1 MSDSKGS
8 GYKNRV
14 LTVLWIIGMVLAGL
28 LLAVVIIVGGDVMIR
43 RSAKKAADRQQAA
56 VTTEETVSTQAAT
69 TEESKPKK
77 KRKDLPLLVNKKHA
91 VPEGYTLVLHQL
103 PNGIEVAE
111 EIYEAL
117 TAMWQDCEAANE
129 GHKLAVVSGYRN
141 KDKQQW
147 LLDEEIKKNRRA
159 GMNEVEAE
167 EDALRSVSPAGY
179 SEHETGLCVD
189 ILAADYQYMDEK
201 QEECPVNEWLQ
212 AHCTEYGFVVR
223 YPKNKEDVTGF
234 MYESW
239 HFRYVGR
246 EIAEQMSEEGLTL
259 EEYIEEYAA
268 D

>member
-1 MSDSKGS
+1 MSDSQGS
-8 GYKNRV
+8 GNKKGIM
-14 LTVLWIIGMVLAGL
+14 TVIWIIGMIAAGL
-28 LLAVVIIVGGDVMIR
+28 LLAALIIVGGDIMIR
-43 RSAKKAADRQQAA
+43 RSVHLDAKQQAA

-91 VPEGYTLVLHQL
+91 VPEGYTPVLHRL

-117 TAMWQDCEAANE
+117 TAMWQDCEAANV

-141 KDKQQW
+141 EEKQQW

-167 EDALRSVSPAGY
+167 EDALRSVSPSGY

-201 QEECPVNEWLQ
+201 QEDCPVNEWLQ

-223 YPKNKEDVTGF
+223 YPQNKEDVTGF

>member
-56 VTTEETVSTQAAT
+56 VTTEEIKSTEQAT
-69 TEESKPKK
+69 TEENKRKK
-77 KRKDLPLLVNKKHA
+77 KRKDLPLLVNKTHA
-91 VPEGYTLVLHQL
+91 VPSGYTPALHKL

-111 EIYEAL
+111 ESYEAL
-117 TAMWQDCEAANE
+117 IAMWQDCEAANE

-141 KDKQQW
+141 HEKQQW
-147 LLDEEIKKNRRA
+147 LMDEEIKKNMRA
-159 GMNEVEAE
+159 GMDAAEAE
-167 EDALRSVSPAGY
+167 EDALRSVAPAGY

-201 QEECPVNEWLQ
+201 QEDCPVNEWLQ
-212 AHCTEYGFVVR
+212 AHCTEYGYILR
-223 YPKNKEDVTGF
+223 YPKKKESVTGF

-246 EIAEQMSEEGLTL
+246 ELAEQMKKEGLTL